1 MSCRVWNR
9 RGGVHPQQRDEAEEL
24 GERSMIA
31 HDYIDNELKKVS
43 PGRIGT
49 VG

>member
-1 MSCRVWNR
+1 M
-9 RGGVHPQQRDEAEEL
+9 A
-24 GERSMIA
+24 A

-49 VG
+49 VGEEGGVERR